1 MVRGHHA
8 GRDTVLCGI
17 CGIVN
22 KGAQQYR
29 IIIPEMLK
37 AVAHR
42 GPDEQGDCF
51 F

>member
-1 MVRGHHA
+1 MVRHHYL
-8 GRDTVLCGI
+8 GRYTVI